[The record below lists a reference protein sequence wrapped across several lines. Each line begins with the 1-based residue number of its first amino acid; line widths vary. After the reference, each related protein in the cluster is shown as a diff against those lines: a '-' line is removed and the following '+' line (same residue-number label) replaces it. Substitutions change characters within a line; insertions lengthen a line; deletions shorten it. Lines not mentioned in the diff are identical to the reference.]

1 MILLAAAAALMVL
14 IFLVFTPDAS
24 TGQKEN
30 AHLIGASYMTMNN
43 EFYDILNEQ
52 IRVRVEGEGD
62 LMVLRDP
69 GLDVERQ
76 VRETDASD
84 TMEGLYIKIEENG
97 QVIDRLKYVRAS
109 FTQTV
114 DVSQTHWLDRPIVPN
129 GLAIPVEAI
138 YAPKLPN
145 KE

>member
-1 MILLAAAAALMVL
+1 MLKELPVVSVPVL
-14 IFLVFTPDAS
+14 
-24 TGQKEN
+24 
-30 AHLIGASYMTMNN
+30 
-43 EFYDILNEQ
+43 
-52 IRVRVEGEGD
+52 GEGSFQTKEA
-62 LMVLRDP
+62 LLQLLGKSNYISENKTQTLRQTSEKL

-129 GLAIPVEAI
+129 GLENPW
-138 YAPKLPN
+138 N